1 MVSVMTTLLPS
12 TLVAHAGG
20 KLCEHLTAAQA
31 RWPASILSCGV
42 RPNPPLTPQ
51 GLSHHVGSPDDVGGR
66 REEFDVGAAV
76 IVGSL
81 QLQRDLV
88 GVGVGLK
95 AEPMHYRGHQTRG
108 PGEGP
113 TQCTCQGG
121 FMTSEQVEDRR
132 EVAAVPAHYCHALH
146 PHTRARSTEMAR

>member
-121 FMTSEQVEDRR
+121 FMTSEQVRPSR
-132 EVAAVPAHYCHALH
+132 GRGRTGSLLSRTSSS
-146 PHTRARSTEMAR
+146 HTRSID